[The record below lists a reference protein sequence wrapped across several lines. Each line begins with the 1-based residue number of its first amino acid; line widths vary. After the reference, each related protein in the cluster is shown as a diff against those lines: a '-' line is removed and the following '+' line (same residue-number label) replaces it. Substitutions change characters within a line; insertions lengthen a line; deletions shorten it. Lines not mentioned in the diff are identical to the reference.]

1 MARSSWSVGGEI
13 AWHPTKGIYCPHCRG
28 LALLPGV
35 GVVSASHD
43 QTLKVWTF
51 EGECIGELVGHT
63 ALVYCVAATEEG
75 LIASGSEDNTL
86 RLWRAD
92 GTCLQVGR
100 EAATL
105 LQGWFCCLEMLG
117 RRGGE
122 GEINGY
128 GKGGAGWAGC
138 PVVK

>member
-1 MARSSWSVGGEI
+1 MVPKGVGRLQLTCSLPHSFT
-13 AWHPTKGIYCPHCRG
+13 HPPGRPRHRG

-51 EGECIGELVGHT
+51 EGECISELVGHT
-63 ALVYCVAATEEG
+63 ALVYAAAANEEG

-100 EAATL
+100 QGMLRGL
-105 LQGWFCCLEMLG
+105 L
-117 RRGGE
+117 RG
-122 GEINGY
+122 
-128 GKGGAGWAGC
+128 
-138 PVVK
+138 